1 MKKIGLNQLILIF
14 KVSLSFFI
22 ADMQKEGKKLV
33 DVNKL
38 SSMFQKV
45 IRLIISMLLSLSR
58 MLIWKI

>member
-45 IRLIISMLLSLSR
+45 ITLNNF
-58 MLIWKI
+58 